1 MARLLKKE
9 LFLRLPLLIIK
20 IWVCLDDWPL
30 PESEFD
36 HHEAHNAA
44 TAARHLH
51 TKSSWGGGRSIL
63 APPKNM
69 ISQYAPESRYTKN
82 ELKVTNIRRHEH
94 FNMYPDLYWTR
105 RLKRICIQHNNHNK
119 SCKLSLYIFLI
130 TLKTYS
136 TLDYNYQGIYNC
148 QGNRI
153 TVPRVRYS
161 RLKAMQCSVVRA
173 RFFFAY
179 YWWF

>member
-1 MARLLKKE
+1 MS
-9 LFLRLPLLIIK
+9 LPWWLTTSWEWVWSPWGPQCRHSSKTPTYKIK
-20 IWVCLDDWPL
+20 L
-30 PESEFD
+30 
-36 HHEAHNAA
+36 
-44 TAARHLH
+44 
-51 TKSSWGGGRSIL
+51 GGGGGSIL